1 MSPTEHPSP
10 ATPADHRPTAAE
22 PAPDRVGRRLLWVS
36 LADQRQGRE
45 QRWLSLLPGTRL
57 TALAGQR
64 PSPPADW
71 VPATYRRPVRRF
83 VEAGALAW
91 VRELD
96 ALPPAYDWVGSLEL
110 CSLVTGQAG
119 AYARRHR
126 LRQLVLTWEN
136 DPRQPLYAV
145 PPYRTAL
152 RRSLRTADLFLC
164 LVDAAADHLRV
175 LGVAEDRI
183 RVVKPGVD
191 TGLFRPAPEPVV
203 DPVLAFVSPVAANK
217 GIDRVLAAFA
227 LVRAKIPEAR
237 LLVLGDGPLV
247 PAVRGPGVDY
257 LGRGD
262 AARVAAVLRSAAVFV
277 TAPRSTWKWSE
288 QFGLAYLEAMACG
301 LPVVTTA
308 CGTNHEIVVSPNERV
323 VDDAGALAEALLGLL
338 ADPARRA
345 AVGAHNRRYVEAHH
359 ELGEQCAR
367 MAAALAEVEQR

>member
-1 MSPTEHPSP
+1 MT
-10 ATPADHRPTAAE
+10 
-22 PAPDRVGRRLLWVS
+22 RRLLWVS
-36 LADQRQGRE
+36 LADQRPGRE

-57 TALAGQR
+57 TALAAR
-64 PSPPADW
+64 PPLPPADW

-91 VRELD
+91 VRELA

-110 CSLVTGQAG
+110 CSLVTGQAAG
-119 AYARRHR
+119 YARRHR
-126 LRQLVLTWEN
+126 LRQVVLTWEN

-152 RRSLRTADLFLC
+152 RRSLATADLFLC

-175 LGVAEDRI
+175 LGVEEDRI

-191 TGLFRPAPEPVV
+191 TRVFRPAPAPVAE
-203 DPVLAFVSPVAANK
+203 PVLAFVSPVAANK

-247 PAVRGPGVDY
+247 PVVRGPGVEY
-257 LGRGD
+257 LGPGD

-308 CGTNHEIVVSPNERV
+308 CGTNHEIVVPPNERV
-323 VDDAGALAEALLGLL
+323 VDEAGALAEALLGLL

-359 ELGEQCAR
+359 ELAAQCAR
-367 MAAALAEVEQR
+367 MGAALTEVERR

>member
-1 MSPTEHPSP
+1 VSE
-10 ATPADHRPTAAE
+10 
-22 PAPDRVGRRLLWVS
+22 RRLLWVS
-36 LADQRQGRE
+36 LADQRPGRE
-45 QRWLSLLPGTRL
+45 QRWLSLLPETRL
-57 TALAGQR
+57 TALAAD
-64 PSPPADW
+64 PPLPPAGW

-91 VRELD
+91 VRELA

-110 CSLVTGQAG
+110 CSLVTGQAA

-136 DPRQPLYAV
+136 DPRQPLYV
-145 PPYRTAL
+145 LPPYRSAL
-152 RRSLRTADLFLC
+152 RRSLDTADLFLC

-183 RVVKPGVD
+183 RVVMPGID
-191 TGLFRPAPEPVV
+191 TGFFRPAAAPVAE
-203 DPVLAFVSPVAANK
+203 PVLAFVSPLAPNK

-227 LVRAKIPEAR
+227 LVRAKVPDAR
-237 LLVLGDGPLV
+237 LLVLGDGPLAG
-247 PAVRGPGVDY
+247 AVRGPGVDR
-257 LGRGD
+257 LGSGD
-262 AARVAAVLRSAAVFV
+262 AARVAEVLRSAAVFV

-301 LPVVTTA
+301 LPIVTTA
-308 CGTNHEIVVSPNERV
+308 CGTNHEIVVPPNERV

-345 AVGAHNRRYVEAHH
+345 AVGAHNRRHVETHH
-359 ELGEQCAR
+359 ELGAQCVA
-367 MAAALAEVEQR
+367 MGDALAEVERR

>member
-1 MSPTEHPSP
+1 MT
-10 ATPADHRPTAAE
+10 
-22 PAPDRVGRRLLWVS
+22 RRLLWVS
-36 LADQRQGRE
+36 LADQRAGRE

-57 TALAGQR
+57 TALAAEPPR
-64 PSPPADW
+64 PPAGW

-91 VRELD
+91 VRELA
-96 ALPPAYDWVGSLEL
+96 ALPPGYDWVGSLEL
-110 CSLVTGQAG
+110 CSLVTGQAA

-136 DPRQPLYAV
+136 DPRQPLYAL
-145 PPYRTAL
+145 PPYRAAL
-152 RRSLRTADLFLC
+152 RRSLDQADLFLC
-164 LVDAAADHLRV
+164 LVGAAADHLRV
-175 LGVAEDRI
+175 LGVGEDRI

-191 TGLFRPAPEPVV
+191 TGLFRPAPQPVAE
-203 DPVLAFVSPVAANK
+203 PVLAFVSPVAANK

-227 LVRAKIPEAR
+227 LVRAKVPDAR

-262 AARVAAVLRSAAVFV
+262 AARVAAVLRTAAVFV

-308 CGTNHEIVVSPNERV
+308 CGTNHEIVVPPNERV
-323 VDDAGALAEALLGLL
+323 VDDAGALAEALLGLI

-345 AVGAHNRRYVEAHH
+345 AVGAHNRRYVEEHH
-359 ELGEQCAR
+359 ELGRQCAR
-367 MAAALAEVEQR
+367 MAAALAEVERR

>member
-1 MSPTEHPSP
+1 MSGP
-10 ATPADHRPTAAE
+10 
-22 PAPDRVGRRLLWVS
+22 GRRVLWVS
-36 LADQRQGRE
+36 LADQRPGRE
-45 QRWLSLLPGTRL
+45 QRWLSLLPDTRL
-57 TALAGQR
+57 TALAR
-64 PSPPADW
+64 AAPLPPADW

-96 ALPPAYDWVGSLEL
+96 ALPPAYDWVASLEL
-110 CSLVTGQAG
+110 CSLVTGQAA
-119 AYARRHR
+119 AYARRHG
-126 LRQLVLTWEN
+126 LRQVVLTWEN

-145 PPYRTAL
+145 PPYRVAL
-152 RRSLRTADLFLC
+152 RRSLETADLFLC

-175 LGVAEDRI
+175 LGVHEDRI
-183 RVVKPGVD
+183 RVVKPGTD
-191 TGLFRPAPEPVV
+191 TDLFRPAAAPVAE
-203 DPVLAFVSPVAANK
+203 PVLAYVSSVAANK

-227 LVRAKIPEAR
+227 LVRAKVPEAR

-247 PAVRGPGVDY
+247 STVRGPGVRY

-262 AARVAAVLRSAAVFV
+262 AARVASVLRSAAVFV

-308 CGTNHEIVVSPNERV
+308 CGTNHEIVVPPNERV
-323 VDDAGALAEALLGLL
+323 VDDAGALGEALLGLL

-345 AVGAHNRRYVEAHH
+345 AVGAHNRRYVEDHH
-359 ELGEQCAR
+359 ELAAQCAR
-367 MAAALAEVEQR
+367 MGAALAEVERR